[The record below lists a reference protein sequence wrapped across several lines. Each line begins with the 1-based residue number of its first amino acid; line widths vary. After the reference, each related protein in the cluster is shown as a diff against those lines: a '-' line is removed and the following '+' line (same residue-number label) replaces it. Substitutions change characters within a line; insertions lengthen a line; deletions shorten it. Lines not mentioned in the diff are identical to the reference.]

1 MAFPMKKLIT
11 LLSVTLF
18 ALNITSNPINPQRA
32 LAIAQQYQVEGHHVS
47 LYQTAPMKR
56 AGSVSTPY
64 YIFSRGANQGY
75 VIVAGDA
82 ACSMAE
88 LGMLK

>member
-32 LAIAQQYQVEGHHVS
+32 LAIAQQYQVEP
-47 LYQTAPMKR
+47 TKAM
-56 AGSVSTPY
+56 
-64 YIFSRGANQGY
+64 
-75 VIVAGDA
+75 
-82 ACSMAE
+82 
-88 LGMLK
+88 